1 MRAKVALSA
10 LAVGVI
16 VVGVLAASSNNVVV
30 AVTIVALTVQGL
42 LLLRADARSNRGEA
56 NTAMRGYD

>member
-16 VVGVLAASSNNVVV
+16 GVGVLAARSSNMVV
-30 AVTIVALTVQGL
+30 AVTIVALSVQGL
-42 LLLRADARSNRGEA
+42 LLLRADARSNRDEA
-56 NTAMRGYD
+56 ATAMRGYD